1 MDNIF
6 LNHDNLNG
14 LISLK
19 DYSNASRLL
28 LREQIKSWPELEK
41 AYISY
46 KTSQTKTFQFDGFVI
61 KVQNNPGRITS
72 SSAKVDE
79 KSIKTRACFLCP
91 ANIYSKQKAIKYRED
106 FLILVNPFPIFP
118 EHFTIPHKDHIPQAI
133 KESFAKMLLL
143 SKDFSRDVIIYNGP
157 ACGAS
162 APDHLHFQAGSKFF
176 MPVDDGFHSLKNE
189 YGEILIEND
198 SLVVTGI
205 DDGLRKFISIEAKEI
220 SSAEKVFDIFY
231 NFYSRLSRQSRVKPE
246 PMLNIISFYEPRQAE
261 GKGEFGW
268 RILIFLREKHR
279 PSHYFREGENRILL
293 SPAAVDFG
301 GVCILPLE
309 RDFKKITKED
319 IFEIFRE
326 VSIGKEQFEYVKAD
340 LKKSLELIL
349 THKII

>member
-1 MDNIF
+1 VDNIF
-6 LNHDNLNG
+6 LNHDNLNS

-79 KSIKTRACFLCP
+79 KSIKTRACFICM
-91 ANIYSKQKAIKYRED
+91 ANLYQKQKAIKYEED

-118 EHFTIPHKDHIPQAI
+118 EHFTITHKDHIPQAI
-133 KESFAKMLLL
+133 KEWFGKMLPL

-176 MPVDDGFHSLKNE
+176 MPIDDGFHSLKNE
-189 YGEILIEND
+189 YGEILIDND
-198 SLVVTGI
+198 SLIVTGI
-205 DDGLRKFISIEAKEI
+205 DDGLRKFISIETKEI
-220 SSAEKVFDIFY
+220 SLAEKVFDIFY
-231 NFYSRLSRQSRVKPE
+231 NFYSRVSNEKTE
-246 PMLNIISFYEPRQAE
+246 PMMNIIAFYEPRENQDSE
-261 GKGEFGW
+261 EYGW

-279 PSHYFREGENRILL
+279 PSHFFREGENRILL

-309 RDFKKITKED
+309 KDFEKITKED

-326 VSIGKEQFEYVKAD
+326 VSLGKEQFEYVKAD
-340 LKKSLELIL
+340 LKKSLTANL
-349 THKII
+349 HS